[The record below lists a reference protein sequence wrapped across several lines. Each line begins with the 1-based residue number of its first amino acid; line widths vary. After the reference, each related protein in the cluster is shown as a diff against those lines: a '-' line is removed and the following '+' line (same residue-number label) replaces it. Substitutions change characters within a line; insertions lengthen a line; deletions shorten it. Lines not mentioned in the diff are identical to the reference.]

1 MPTDLHYP
9 QGASRYYFFGTL
21 PVWPCLS
28 SNLPYFH
35 RPQLAELTSLVSIS
49 TKSHPKHVAYYPT
62 SWLGH
67 LMFQKIVKHAV
78 TGHPE
83 NINKK
88 YGDAHAMGH
97 EIFQN

>member
-1 MPTDLHYP
+1 
-9 QGASRYYFFGTL
+9 
-21 PVWPCLS
+21 
-28 SNLPYFH
+28 
-35 RPQLAELTSLVSIS
+35 
-49 TKSHPKHVAYYPT
+49 
-62 SWLGH
+62 
-67 LMFQKIVKHAV
+67 MFQKIVKHAV